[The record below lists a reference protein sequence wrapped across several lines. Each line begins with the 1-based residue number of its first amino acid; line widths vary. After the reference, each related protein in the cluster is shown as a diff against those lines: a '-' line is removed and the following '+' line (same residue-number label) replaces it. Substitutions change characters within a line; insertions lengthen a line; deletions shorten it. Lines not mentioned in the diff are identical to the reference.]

1 MGMILVTASVAV
13 FVWAVVGL
21 INPGWA
27 RLPHRKMSIAVWALS
42 AVLAVAGGSLLPSD
56 DSTEG
61 TESGVGVS
69 APASNQATESELPPA
84 PAPAPAAP
92 LTLLSLSGSDTGF
105 GFHKAEG
112 QVRNTTGANLEN
124 VMAVVSWFTDD
135 GTFITSDEALISYN
149 PILPE
154 QTSPFEVMTQTNP
167 VMSRFQVEFKTLSG
181 GTLRHEALPD

>member
-61 TESGVGVS
+61 TENGVGVS
-69 APASNQATESELPPA
+69 APTSNQATESESEATESELPPA
-84 PAPAPAAP
+84 PVIP
-92 LTLLSLSGSDTGF
+92 
-105 GFHKAEG
+105 
-112 QVRNTTGANLEN
+112 
-124 VMAVVSWFTDD
+124 
-135 GTFITSDEALISYN
+135 
-149 PILPE
+149 
-154 QTSPFEVMTQTNP
+154 
-167 VMSRFQVEFKTLSG
+167 
-181 GTLRHEALPD
+181 